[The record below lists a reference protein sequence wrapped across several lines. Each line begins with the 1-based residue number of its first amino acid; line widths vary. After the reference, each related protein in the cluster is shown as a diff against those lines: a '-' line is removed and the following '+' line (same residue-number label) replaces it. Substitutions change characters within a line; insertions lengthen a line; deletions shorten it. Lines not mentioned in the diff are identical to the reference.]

1 MKEISIDDKYLN
13 DLITINFQRSGFESL
28 DEYKEF
34 LNNNDVKLKNLKDK
48 IILDTNWKQFIYEK
62 YKNKIKIDK
71 DKIRKKISEEKIK
84 LFHLSE
90 ILFNLKEYEKK
101 NIKFNKIEK
110 SIKEK
115 GFKNSASLFSLSD
128 TSTNGGELG
137 WIKSSVLSK
146 RILNELNSI
155 GKNEYT
161 RPIKVQSGFLVLK
174 INDYKEENKNVDI
187 NKEVERAVNKINNQL
202 NQFSN
207 IYIERL
213 KKFNNQ

>member
-1 MKEISIDDKYLN
+1 M
-13 DLITINFQRSGFESL
+13 
-28 DEYKEF
+28 
-34 LNNNDVKLKNLKDK
+34 
-48 IILDTNWKQFIYEK
+48 
-62 YKNKIKIDK
+62 
-71 DKIRKKISEEKIK
+71 
-84 LFHLSE
+84 SE
-90 ILFNLKEYEKK
+90 ILFNLKENEKK

-187 NKEVERAVNKINNQL
+187 NKEVERAVNKKINNQL

-213 KKFNNQ
+213 KKNLIINEM